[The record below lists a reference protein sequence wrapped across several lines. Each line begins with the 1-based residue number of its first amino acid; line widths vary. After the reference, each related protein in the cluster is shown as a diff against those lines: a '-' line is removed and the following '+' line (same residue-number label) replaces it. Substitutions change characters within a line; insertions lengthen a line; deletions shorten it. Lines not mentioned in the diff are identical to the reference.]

1 MENLQLITATVLI
14 TLISGA
20 LVGSLIYL
28 GVVVRKLRRT
38 VNNNVLD
45 VRSLEDALNVEMQN
59 AHGRIDGISKETDDR
74 LKELSDRWN
83 HNNSEMDRKIDSRY
97 DKLTSNTSNVY
108 DEILKEVESRY
119 DKLTS
124 DTSNQ
129 LSNLIRKVNT
139 AETDILNRIS
149 DLEEVKTK

>member
-59 AHGRIDGISKETDDR
+59 ARGRIDGISKETDDR
-74 LKELSDRWN
+74 LKELSDWWN
-83 HNNSEMDRKIDSRY
+83 QNNSEMDRKIDSRY

-119 DKLTS
+119 DKLSS

-139 AETDILNRIS
+139 AETDLLNRIS
-149 DLEEVKTK
+149 GLEEVKTK

>member
-38 VNNNVLD
+38 VNNNELD

-59 AHGRIDGISKETDDR
+59 ARGRIDGISKETDDK
-74 LKELSDRWN
+74 LKELSDWWN

-119 DKLTS
+119 DKLSS

-139 AETDILNRIS
+139 AETDLLNRIS